1 MKRRDFVRG
10 FIALGGCAACA
21 GIARASEG
29 AHWAYKGEHGPEHWG
44 DMDKAFSVCSAGG
57 QQSPISISSAIK
69 AEIDPISVSWK
80 KSSAKIV
87 NNGHTIQVNMPD
99 GSSISRNG
107 KAYDLLQFH
116 FHAPSEHL
124 VDGMTYPM
132 EVHFVHKNKKD
143 GDLVVLGVFLMP
155 EQHHDAF
162 SMLAKNFP
170 QNEGGEGKVEPFSP
184 NDLLPPGLE
193 YWTYEGSLTT
203 PPCSEIVTWLVARE
217 PLKVEQVSIQAF
229 TSIYSSNARP
239 VAPTNRRL
247 VLMSR

>member
-21 GIARASEG
+21 KLATASEG
-29 AHWAYKGEHGPEHWG
+29 AHWEYKGEHGPEHWG
-44 DMDKAFSVCSAGG
+44 DVDKSYNVCSAGT
-57 QQSPISISSAIK
+57 QQSPISITSAIK
-69 AEIDPISVSWK
+69 AEVDPISVSWK
-80 KSSAKIV
+80 KTSAKIV
-87 NNGHTIQVNMPD
+87 NNGHTIQVNMPE

-107 KAYDLLQFH
+107 KVYDLLQFH

-124 VDGMTYPM
+124 VDGMTHPM

-143 GDLVVLGVFLMP
+143 GDLAVLGVFLMP

-184 NDLLPPGLE
+184 SDLLPPGLE

-239 VAPTNRRL
+239 VAPVNRRL
-247 VLMSR
+247 VLMSQ

>member
-21 GIARASEG
+21 KVAAASEG
-29 AHWAYKGEHGPEHWG
+29 AHWEYKGEHGPEHWG
-44 DMDKAFSVCSAGG
+44 DVDKSYGVCSAGT
-57 QQSPISISSAIK
+57 QQSPISITSAIK
-69 AEIDPISVSWK
+69 AEVDPISVSWK
-80 KSSAKIV
+80 KTSAKIV
-87 NNGHTIQVNMPD
+87 NNGHTIQVNMPE

-107 KAYDLLQFH
+107 KVYDLLQFH

-124 VDGMTYPM
+124 VDGMTHPM

-143 GDLVVLGVFLMP
+143 GDLAVLGVFLMP

-170 QNEGGEGKVEPFSP
+170 QNEGGEGKIEPFSP
-184 NDLLPPGLE
+184 NDLLPQGLE

-239 VAPTNRRL
+239 VTPVNRRL
-247 VLMSR
+247 VLMSQ